1 MHDMTFK
8 GLTIALIASES
19 LPVGIDFIFFVAIK
33 YDYRT
38 KDILLLGDRYY
49 NEAKKV
55 TNDIFP
61 SANSLNIAVP
71 KRIDKFYKLGH
82 YLLNFCQFYSFLLL
96 PSYFF
101 TEKYLPVLFSILL
114 HNIFSFHFIQ
124 AKT

>member
-1 MHDMTFK
+1 MHDMNFK

-71 KRIDKFYKLGH
+71 KRIDKFYKS
-82 YLLNFCQFYSFLLL
+82 LL
-96 PSYFF
+96 
-101 TEKYLPVLFSILL
+101 T
-114 HNIFSFHFIQ
+114 
-124 AKT
+124 